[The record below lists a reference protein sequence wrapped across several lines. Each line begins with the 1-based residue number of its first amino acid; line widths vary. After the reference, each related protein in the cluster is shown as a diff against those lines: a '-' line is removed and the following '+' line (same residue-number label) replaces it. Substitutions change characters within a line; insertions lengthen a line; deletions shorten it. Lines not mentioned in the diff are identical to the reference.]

1 MWISHLTRQFFP
13 PNWNNTQTIP
23 PGFLSSSFHVK
34 LWWLVRVPLLVVLC
48 SPSVVSK
55 GMVSKDELIL
65 LCPGAW
71 TLMWVT
77 LNREVS
83 SRYHWEEA
91 GPCSTWSFKKKM
103 NITLT
108 DKSEKLGEIAFTSS
122 PKELLGDSNNSGVL
136 LVRSEGLTLPVRRDK
151 L

>member
-1 MWISHLTRQFFP
+1 
-13 PNWNNTQTIP
+13 
-23 PGFLSSSFHVK
+23 
-34 LWWLVRVPLLVVLC
+34 
-48 SPSVVSK
+48 
-55 GMVSKDELIL
+55 
-65 LCPGAW
+65 
-71 TLMWVT
+71 
-77 LNREVS
+77 
-83 SRYHWEEA
+83 
-91 GPCSTWSFKKKM
+91 M